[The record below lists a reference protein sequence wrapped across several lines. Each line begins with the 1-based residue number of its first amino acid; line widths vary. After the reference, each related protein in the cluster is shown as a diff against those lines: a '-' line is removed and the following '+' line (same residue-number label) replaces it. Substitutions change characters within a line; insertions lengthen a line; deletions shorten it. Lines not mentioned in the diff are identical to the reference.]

1 MLKLDTLE
9 KRWERASRYW
19 SLPVMAVSGALVT
32 LINVTSLIPFFY
44 FLLLAIV
51 VYGIAFRRFSA
62 EVIMLYG
69 VYSLLSIGIFLIQH
83 WTLPEFYGF
92 SGGVGIGTD
101 DCRFYQQ
108 AAANPPNF
116 PSHCY
121 QIAPGHSYSVF
132 IRALSPL
139 GIYHPLDVIWV
150 NVVGSMLTPL
160 FVREAAKGIFNNTEI
175 AFASFLFASIC
186 PFLLSNSIILI
197 RDGWTAT
204 LLIGGIYFLLEKRYV
219 ILLVTVVL
227 LFYLRVASGA
237 MALGALVFVAWLMY
251 REARVHKFLRPLLLG
266 TVVGVIALVAL
277 YAVPIIWEYVLAKGL
292 AGGFF
297 REEFAREYVMGT
309 GSGRAN
315 PAMGTLLSQPWYIRI
330 PLSTA
335 FFSIL
340 PTFELSSVVREGVFI
355 PRSLMASVAYPL
367 LFIFYINYLA
377 RGLHYALSQKD
388 INLIAVAILFFGFTL
403 AVSQLSLQAR
413 HKTMI
418 MPLMYLLVGYG
429 YVNHTRNG
437 KNIGIFVSIVLVIAT
452 LLKILVL

>member
-1 MLKLDTLE
+1 
-9 KRWERASRYW
+9 
-19 SLPVMAVSGALVT
+19 MAVSGALVT
-32 LINVTSLIPFFY
+32 LVNVTSLIPFFY

-108 AAANPPNF
+108 AAADPPDL

-121 QIAPGHSYSVF
+121 QLYPGHSYSLF

-139 GIYHPLDVIWV
+139 GIYHPLDIIWV
-150 NVVGSMLTPL
+150 NIVGSMLTPL
-160 FVREAAKGIFNNTEI
+160 FVREAAKGIFNNIEI
-175 AFASFLFASIC
+175 ASASFLFASVC

-204 LLIGGIYFLLEKRYV
+204 LLIAGIYFLLKKRYV
-219 ILLVTVVL
+219 LLIGSTVL

-237 MALGALVFVAWLMY
+237 MALGSLVFIAWLMY
-251 REARVHKFLRPLLLG
+251 RKANIHKFLRPLLLG
-266 TVVGVIALVAL
+266 LVVGVAALVAL
-277 YAVPIIWEYVLAKGL
+277 YTMPIVWEYIVSKGL
-292 AGGFF
+292 AGSFF

-340 PTFELSSVVREGVFI
+340 PTFELSSVIREGVFI

-367 LFIFYINYLA
+367 LFVFYINYLA

-388 INLIAVAILFFGFTL
+388 INLIAVATLFFGFTL

-429 YVNHTRNG
+429 YVNYTKNG
-437 KNIGIFVSIVLVIAT
+437 KVVGTFVSIVLVIAT
-452 LLKILVL
+452 LFKVLVL